1 MRIVR
6 GSFLAIAVLSLP
18 VLTLA
23 NDGASADL
31 SLTNTTQPNPATVG
45 RNLTYNMNII
55 NNGPDPATNV
65 RVTDTL
71 PAGVTLVSATF
82 QFIKIDEPLTPV
94 PCTGTTTITC
104 NLGLVDV
111 GNLAGAAVFIIVRP
125 QSVGVISNTAT
136 VTADQADPNAAT
148 VDTMVEPQVSPPAVL
163 DDSLMV
169 RTVISGLTTPTSMAF
184 LGDNDFLVL
193 EQVTGRVKRVVNG
206 TVQSIVLDLGVNFFS
221 ERGLLGI
228 ALHPDFDRN
237 RRSFVYLYWT
247 CRAASPAG
255 PCLGLTSSQDST
267 VPSEVPLLGNR
278 VDRFIWNGDSPNP
291 TLTFDT
297 NLIELHAF
305 QDDATNQVQRGNH
318 NGGKIAFGPDGKL
331 YIFIGDNGR
340 RGWMQ
345 NITTGFGPNGNDDQF
360 GGPEPDSAHLTGV
373 VLRLNDDGTTPDDNP
388 FFNIQPSDFPEDL
401 QPRVTPDV
409 IASIQKVFSY
419 GHRNGFGMAFDPA
432 TGILWESEN
441 GDDSGSEINRID
453 VGTNGGWVQIMGRLD
468 HIADYKA
475 IETSPVYFGLQQ
487 IRWPPTLIAD
497 SPEEALDRL
506 FKLPG
511 SQYADPLLTWKFEVA
526 PAGLGFIEG
535 SGLGPEFD
543 GDMIIGGARNF
554 LFDGHLYRFKLTPD
568 RMDLDLSADLELND
582 SRVIEDIDK
591 WDITGSE
598 NFLFGKGFGIT
609 TDILTGPNGNLFVV
623 SLTNGAVY
631 EIFRRPSAASH

>member
-71 PAGVTLVSATF
+71 PTGVTLVSATF
-82 QFIKIDEPLTPV
+82 QFIKINEPLNPV

-228 ALHPDFDRN
+228 ALHPERPA
-237 RRSFVYLYWT
+237 RR
-247 CRAASPAG
+247 
-255 PCLGLTSSQDST
+255 
-267 VPSEVPLLGNR
+267 
-278 VDRFIWNGDSPNP
+278 
-291 TLTFDT
+291 
-297 NLIELHAF
+297 
-305 QDDATNQVQRGNH
+305 
-318 NGGKIAFGPDGKL
+318 
-331 YIFIGDNGR
+331 
-340 RGWMQ
+340 
-345 NITTGFGPNGNDDQF
+345 
-360 GGPEPDSAHLTGV
+360 
-373 VLRLNDDGTTPDDNP
+373 
-388 FFNIQPSDFPEDL
+388 
-401 QPRVTPDV
+401 
-409 IASIQKVFSY
+409 
-419 GHRNGFGMAFDPA
+419 
-432 TGILWESEN
+432 
-441 GDDSGSEINRID
+441 
-453 VGTNGGWVQIMGRLD
+453 
-468 HIADYKA
+468 
-475 IETSPVYFGLQQ
+475 
-487 IRWPPTLIAD
+487 
-497 SPEEALDRL
+497 
-506 FKLPG
+506 
-511 SQYADPLLTWKFEVA
+511 A
-526 PAGLGFIEG
+526 PA
-535 SGLGPEFD
+535 
-543 GDMIIGGARNF
+543 
-554 LFDGHLYRFKLTPD
+554 
-568 RMDLDLSADLELND
+568 
-582 SRVIEDIDK
+582 
-591 WDITGSE
+591 
-598 NFLFGKGFGIT
+598 
-609 TDILTGPNGNLFVV
+609 
-623 SLTNGAVY
+623 
-631 EIFRRPSAASH
+631 